1 MTLGFLGPGFDRKN
15 RFWRNDYWSIA
26 DQPLNQYPVC
36 SLQKLISVTCSYI
49 KKNILHA
56 VKIKGT
62 YGYTFAHKRQD
73 EIRIFIDDL
82 FLSIL
87 LRMCSEPRGKKGASA
102 EEENQ
107 GESQSCALKAKLIMN
122 SICLKLIMHA
132 SKSAKL
138 KYDVLLWKCRHLME
152 LMKSL

>member
-1 MTLGFLGPGFDRKN
+1 MTRPH
-15 RFWRNDYWSIA
+15 
-26 DQPLNQYPVC
+26 
-36 SLQKLISVTCSYI
+36 I

-56 VKIKGT
+56 VKIKGA

-87 LRMCSEPRGKKGASA
+87 LRMCSEPRGKKKRGGASA
-102 EEENQ
+102 EEENR
-107 GESQSCALKAKLIMN
+107 GESQSCALEAKLIMN

-138 KYDVLLWKCRHLME
+138 KYGVLLWKCRRLMV